1 MDWAFLVEVKSYF
14 DPTALL
20 DNHVLSLLF
29 PEGKGNL
36 LYIFDPNDVQQ
47 VYRNE
52 GKYPYRGQLF
62 SPFKM
67 LRSTRPGLL
76 FWLLLT
82 GSSVGD
88 ASLIYFG
95 DTAMLVVL
103 LSKIFFHYLL
113 TSSKLLLLIHQ
124 SGNVDLSWVGKVHR
138 SILILLL
145 LLLIKILGQGYFRWL
160 GYQRY
165 QWFQKVIQSQ
175 YDAILQVCAEY
186 DVYSID
192 HSNNFLL

>member
-1 MDWAFLVEVKSYF
+1 MVKSYF

-67 LRSTRPGLL
+67 LRSSRPGLL
-76 FWLLLT
+76 FWLLLN
-82 GSSVGD
+82 GSSAGD
-88 ASLIYFG
+88 SSRPGGLFLSYFSFFMHFLIYFG

-113 TSSKLLLLIHQ
+113 TSSKLL
-124 SGNVDLSWVGKVHR
+124 
-138 SILILLL
+138 
-145 LLLIKILGQGYFRWL
+145 
-160 GYQRY
+160 
-165 QWFQKVIQSQ
+165 
-175 YDAILQVCAEY
+175 A
-186 DVYSID
+186 
-192 HSNNFLL
+192 SNALVR